1 MKSRIALF
9 DNTIPQLFHQLDR
22 IKRHTS
28 VIFFFRIRKHRI
40 RHHVRSL
47 FLLVIPLRSISP
59 SFFLTLVG
67 PDFMR
72 IFSNVFTQFNQISAQ
87 FNIFQINGPRIIIQI
102 RHFHPRKICFCIIPC
117 RNKVI
122 LGIGRTFLSCC
133 RIIKRHFLF
142 IYVKHYCCMISNFL
156 LAIFRQ
162 PATIYHNN
170 RIMSGLEGT
179 YDTVN
184 TGTITAHHNQSA
196 LFEQAAYTMQRSSP
210 LPQPTVIPGLLREF
224 IRIIFNLST
233 FQNKL
238 LTLEITKIT
247 FRFGCHLRHW
257 QEVRFF
263 IISSH
268 HGIQL
273 LRQDKFLLQTFI
285 SRQIFK
291 YQSCFFSIRLTFFKS
306 SQQFFGYHI
315 FIFCFHTSSY
325 HS

>member
-1 MKSRIALF
+1 
-9 DNTIPQLFHQLDR
+9 
-22 IKRHTS
+22 
-28 VIFFFRIRKHRI
+28 
-40 RHHVRSL
+40 
-47 FLLVIPLRSISP
+47 
-59 SFFLTLVG
+59 
-67 PDFMR
+67 
-72 IFSNVFTQFNQISAQ
+72 
-87 FNIFQINGPRIIIQI
+87 
-102 RHFHPRKICFCIIPC
+102 
-117 RNKVI
+117 
-122 LGIGRTFLSCC
+122 
-133 RIIKRHFLF
+133 
-142 IYVKHYCCMISNFL
+142 MISNFL
-156 LAIFRQ
+156 LAISRQ
-162 PATIYHNN
+162 PATVYHHN

-273 LRQDKFLLQTFI
+273 LGQDNSSCKLSSVARYSSTKAVSSAFVLPSSKAANNSSVIIFLSFVFI
-285 SRQIFK
+285 LLLI
-291 YQSCFFSIRLTFFKS
+291 I
-306 SQQFFGYHI
+306 
-315 FIFCFHTSSY
+315 